1 MRTASLNWM
10 ASLLGFSG
18 LGGMMSMADAQSAA
32 PIQGPAG
39 TPELVAAA
47 KADGMLAKVVYVVF
61 TRGVD
66 PAKTPK
72 NVDTQAALKQHIE
85 YQKKLEKDG
94 ILFAAG
100 PFSSNDVPAQGLIMI
115 RAGSEAQARAIADAD
130 PMHKLGLRIY
140 TLGRWQIHE
149 GTMSVRVNFSN
160 GTYELE

>member
-1 MRTASLNWM
+1 MHVAKTLFRGVV
-10 ASLLGFSG
+10 SLLAMGG
-18 LGGMMSMADAQSAA
+18 LMSMSSAQTPQ

-47 KADGMLAKVVYVVF
+47 QADGMLAKVLYVVL

-66 PAKTPK
+66 PAQAPK
-72 NVDTQAALKQHIE
+72 NVDAAAAGKQHIE

-100 PFSSNDVPAQGLIMI
+100 PFSANDIPAQGMIMI
-115 RAGSEAQARAIADAD
+115 RAGSEAEARAIADAD
-130 PMHKLGLRIY
+130 PMHKFGLRTY

-149 GTMSVRVNFSN
+149 GSVSVRVNFSN
-160 GTYELE
+160 GTYEFE